1 MLETLKEKSWFN
13 GVLEEPHKITV
24 YYSEFNPELNL
35 IPTKINNKQVLVHF
49 KPKKPYVE
57 KLSYYPEMG
66 TEEPE
71 ISAEDLQSQINILN
85 KLVSLETLDLLFHEI
100 HDGDDAITN
109 LKDEYQ
115 TIYASMEELYNIYGY
130 DLIDE
135 YILEKTSK

>member
-35 IPTKINNKQVLVHF
+35 IPIKINNKQVLVHF

-57 KLSYYPEMG
+57 KLSYVSD
-66 TEEPE
+66 EPE

-115 TIYASMEELYNIYGY
+115 TIYASMEELYNLYGY

-135 YILEKTSK
+135 YLLEKMSK